1 MRNIIAI
8 LLLFAV
14 FTSCI
19 PLKKQVYFQ
28 GDLDQNDSLSRI
40 QDQPYRLQVDDLL
53 DIQIKSSDE
62 NVTKTFNPTVS
73 QGTNSNIRN
82 SNEASIYFNSYAV
95 DKHGNIRLPYMGD
108 INVLGYTTKE
118 VQDKIDKEFETY
130 FKDPNDV
137 FVEVRLAGIR
147 YTTIGEVGKT
157 GVNVLYLNQVNL
169 IQALAASGDIKITG
183 NRENVHIYRKG
194 IDGTKMLTVDMLN
207 VNTFDSDSFFIQPND
222 IIYVEPLK
230 QKSWGT
236 GTSGM
241 QTITSLIAV
250 LSLVTTTILLVNA
263 L

>member
-1 MRNIIAI
+1 MRKIIAV
-8 LLLFAV
+8 LLLFAM

-28 GDLDQNDSLSRI
+28 GDLNQNDSITRI

-62 NVTKTFNPTVS
+62 NVTKTFNPSISENPTS
-73 QGTNSNIRN
+73 TNARN
-82 SNEASIYFNSYAV
+82 EVGIYFNAYSV
-95 DKHGNIRLPYMGD
+95 DKYGNIRLPYLGE
-108 INVLGYTTKE
+108 INVLGYTTNE
-118 VQDKIDKEFETY
+118 VRQKIDTEFQAY

-147 YTTIGEVGKT
+147 YTTIGEVGST
-157 GVNVLYLNQVNL
+157 GINVLYFNQVNL
-169 IQALAASGDIKITG
+169 VQALAASGDIKTTG
-183 NRENVHIYRKG
+183 NREKVHVYRKG
-194 IDGTKMLTVDMLN
+194 IDGTKEFTVNMLDIN
-207 VNTFDSDSFFIQPND
+207 RFDSENFFILPND

-250 LSLVTTTILLVNA
+250 LSLITTTILLVNN

>member
-82 SNEASIYFNSYAV
+82 SNEASIYFNSYSV

>member
-1 MRNIIAI
+1 MKVSLPYDSHSHTSHNHNRIRNHNHNPSTA
-8 LLLFAV
+8 
-14 FTSCI
+14 
-19 PLKKQVYFQ
+19 
-28 GDLDQNDSLSRI
+28 
-40 QDQPYRLQVDDLL
+40 
-53 DIQIKSSDE
+53 E
-62 NVTKTFNPTVS
+62 N
-73 QGTNSNIRN
+73 TNNIR
-82 SNEASIYFNSYAV
+82 SNEASIYFNSYSV
-95 DKHGNIRLPYMGD
+95 DKLGNIRLPYLGD

-118 VQDKIDKEFETY
+118 VQEKIDKEFEKY
-130 FKDPNDV
+130 FRNPDDV

-157 GVNVLYLNQVNL
+157 GINVLYLNQVNL
-169 IQALAASGDIKITG
+169 VQALAASGDIKITG
-183 NRENVHIYRKG
+183 NRENVHIYRK
-194 IDGTKMLTVDMLN
+194 DMNGTKMYTVNMLDIN
-207 VNTFDSDSFFIQPND
+207 SFDSNNFFIQPND

>member
-1 MRNIIAI
+1 MRKIIAV
-8 LLLFAV
+8 LLLFAIS
-14 FTSCI
+14 TSCI

-28 GDLDQNDSLSRI
+28 GDLDQNDSIVRI

-62 NVTKTFNPTVS
+62 NVTNTFNPSTS
-73 QGTNSNIRN
+73 ENNNNNIGR
-82 SNEASIYFNSYAV
+82 NEASIYFNSYSV
-95 DKHGNIRLPYMGD
+95 DKHGNIRLPYLGD
-108 INVLGYTTKE
+108 INVLGYTANE
-118 VQDKIDKEFETY
+118 VREKIDKEFERY
-130 FKDPNDV
+130 FKNPDDV

-183 NRENVHIYRKG
+183 NRERISVFRKG
-194 IDGTKMLTVDMLN
+194 IDGTKRYTVDMLD
-207 VNTFDSDSFFIQPND
+207 VNSFDSSNFFIQPND

>member
-1 MRNIIAI
+1 MRKIIAV
-8 LLLFAV
+8 LLLFAA

-28 GDLDQNDSLSRI
+28 GDLEKNDSLAKI
-40 QDQPYRLQVDDLL
+40 QDQPYRLQVDDML

-62 NVTKTFNPTVS
+62 NVTKTFNPSVS
-73 QGTNSNIRN
+73 EGTNNNIRN
-82 SNEASIYFNSYAV
+82 NEASIYFNSYSV
-95 DKHGNIRLPYMGD
+95 DKHGNIRFPYLGD

-118 VQDKIDKEFETY
+118 VQLKIDEQFEQY

-157 GVNVLYLNQVNL
+157 GINVLYLNQVNL

-194 IDGTKMLTVDMLN
+194 IDGTKMYTVDMLD
-207 VNTFDSDSFFIQPND
+207 VNTFDSDSFFILPND

>member
-1 MRNIIAI
+1 MRKIIAV
-8 LLLFAV
+8 LLLFAM

-28 GDLDQNDSLSRI
+28 GDLDQNDSLAKI

-53 DIQIKSSDE
+53 DIKIKSSDE
-62 NVTKTFNPTVS
+62 DVSRTFNPSTS
-73 QGTNSNIRN
+73 ENNNNQRN
-82 SNEASIYFNSYAV
+82 NEASIYFTSYSV
-95 DKHGNIRLPYMGD
+95 DKHGNIRLPYLGD

-118 VQDKIDKEFETY
+118 VQGKIDKGFEKY
-130 FKDPNDV
+130 FRDPNDV

-147 YTTIGEVGKT
+147 YTTIGEVEKT

-169 IQALAASGDIKITG
+169 IQALAASGDVKITG
-183 NRENVHIYRKG
+183 NRENIHIYRKG
-194 IDGTKMLTVDMLN
+194 IDGTRMYTVNLLD
-207 VNTFDSDSFFIQPND
+207 VNTFESDNFFIQPND

>member
-1 MRNIIAI
+1 MRKIIAV
-8 LLLFAV
+8 LLLFAIS
-14 FTSCI
+14 TSCI

-28 GDLDQNDSLSRI
+28 GDLDQNDSIVRI

-62 NVTKTFNPTVS
+62 NVTNTFNPSTS
-73 QGTNSNIRN
+73 ENNNNNIGR
-82 SNEASIYFNSYAV
+82 NEASIYFNSYSV
-95 DKHGNIRLPYMGD
+95 DKHGNIRLPYLGD
-108 INVLGYTTKE
+108 INVLGYTANE
-118 VQDKIDKEFETY
+118 VREKIDKEFERY
-130 FKDPNDV
+130 FKNPDDV

-183 NRENVHIYRKG
+183 NRERVSVFRKG
-194 IDGTKMLTVDMLN
+194 IDGTKRYTVDMLD
-207 VNTFDSDSFFIQPND
+207 VNSFDSSNFFIQPND

>member
-1 MRNIIAI
+1 MRKIVAIIV
-8 LLLFAV
+8 LFAI

-28 GDLDQNDSLSRI
+28 GSLNQNDSIAKI
-40 QDQPYRLQVDDLL
+40 QDQPYRMQVDDLL
-53 DIQIKSSDE
+53 DIQIKSSDP
-62 NVTKTFNPTVS
+62 NVSKVFNPS
-73 QGTNSNIRN
+73 ASAQNSNNVFN
-82 SNEASIYFNSYAV
+82 SEAGIYFNSYSV
-95 DKHGNIRLPYMGD
+95 DKHGNIRLPYLGD

-118 VQDKIDKEFETY
+118 VQIKIDEEFKKY
-130 FKDPNDV
+130 FLDPNDV

-157 GVNVLYLNQVNL
+157 GINVLYLNQVNL
-169 IQALAASGDIKITG
+169 VQALAASGDIQITG
-183 NRENVHIYRKG
+183 NRERVHVYRKG
-194 IDGTKMLTVDMLN
+194 LDGTKDYIVNMLD
-207 VNTFDSDSFFIQPND
+207 VNSFDSDNFFILPND

-250 LSLVTTTILLVNA
+250 LSLITTTILLVNA

>member
-1 MRNIIAI
+1 MRKIIAV
-8 LLLFAV
+8 LLLFAI

-28 GDLDQNDSLSRI
+28 GDLDQNDSLAKI
-40 QDQPYRLQVDDLL
+40 QDLPYRLQVDDLL
-53 DIQIKSSDE
+53 DIQIKSSDD
-62 NVTKTFNPTVS
+62 NVTKTFNPSVS
-73 QGTNSNIRN
+73 ESTNNNIR
-82 SNEASIYFNSYAV
+82 SNEASIYFNSYSV
-95 DKHGNIRLPYMGD
+95 DKHGNIRLPYLGE
-108 INVLGYTTKE
+108 INVLGYTTQE
-118 VQDKIDKEFETY
+118 VQGKIDTEFEAY
-130 FKDPNDV
+130 FKNPDDV

-147 YTTIGEVGKT
+147 FTTIGEVGKT
-157 GVNVLYLNQVNL
+157 GVNVVYLNQLNL
-169 IQALAASGDIKITG
+169 IQALASSGDIKITG
-183 NRENVHIYRKG
+183 NRENVHVYRKG
-194 IDGTKMLTVDMLN
+194 IDGTKMYTINMLD
-207 VNTFDSDSFFIQPND
+207 VNTFDSENFYVQPND

>member
-1 MRNIIAI
+1 
-8 LLLFAV
+8 
-14 FTSCI
+14 
-19 PLKKQVYFQ
+19 
-28 GDLDQNDSLSRI
+28 
-40 QDQPYRLQVDDLL
+40 
-53 DIQIKSSDE
+53 
-62 NVTKTFNPTVS
+62 
-73 QGTNSNIRN
+73 
-82 SNEASIYFNSYAV
+82 
-95 DKHGNIRLPYMGD
+95 MGD

>member
-1 MRNIIAI
+1 MRKIIAV
-8 LLLFAV
+8 LLLFAIS
-14 FTSCI
+14 TSCI

-28 GDLDQNDSLSRI
+28 GDLDQNDSIVRI

-53 DIQIKSSDE
+53 DVQIKSSDE
-62 NVTKTFNPTVS
+62 NVTNTFNPSTS
-73 QGTNSNIRN
+73 ENNNNNIGR
-82 SNEASIYFNSYAV
+82 NEASIYFNSYSV
-95 DKHGNIRLPYMGD
+95 DKHGNIRLPYLGD
-108 INVLGYTTKE
+108 INVLGYTANE
-118 VQDKIDKEFETY
+118 VREKIDKEFERY
-130 FKDPNDV
+130 FKNPDDV

-183 NRENVHIYRKG
+183 NRERVSVFRKG
-194 IDGTKMLTVDMLN
+194 IDGTKRYTVDMLD
-207 VNTFDSDSFFIQPND
+207 VNSFDSSNFFIQPND

>member
-1 MRNIIAI
+1 MRKIIAV
-8 LLLFAV
+8 LLLFAA

-28 GDLDQNDSLSRI
+28 GDLDQNDSLARI
-40 QDQPYRLQVDDLL
+40 QDQPYRLQVDDFL

-62 NVTKTFNPTVS
+62 NITNTFSPSTSEN
-73 QGTNSNIRN
+73 TNNLRN
-82 SNEASIYFNSYAV
+82 NEASIYFNSYSV
-95 DKHGNIRLPYMGD
+95 DKHGNIRLPYLGD
-108 INVLGYTTKE
+108 INVLGYTTQE
-118 VQDKIDKEFETY
+118 VQGKINTEFETY
-130 FKDPNDV
+130 FKNPDDV

-147 YTTIGEVGKT
+147 FTTIGEVGKT
-157 GVNVLYLNQVNL
+157 GVNVVYLNQLNL
-169 IQALAASGDIKITG
+169 IQALASSGDIKITG
-183 NRENVHIYRKG
+183 NRENVHVYRKG
-194 IDGTKMLTVDMLN
+194 IDGTKMYTINMLD
-207 VNTFDSDSFFIQPND
+207 VNTFDSDTFYIQPND

-263 L
+263 VK

>member
-1 MRNIIAI
+1 MRKIIAV
-8 LLLFAV
+8 LLLFALL
-14 FTSCI
+14 TSCI

-28 GDLDQNDSLSRI
+28 GELEEADSIARI
-40 QDQPYRLQVDDLL
+40 QDQPYRMQVDDLI
-53 DIQIKSSDE
+53 DIQIKSSDDD
-62 NVTKTFNPTVS
+62 VSKVFNPS
-73 QGTNSNIRN
+73 ISERNTNNARN
-82 SNEASIYFNSYAV
+82 NEAGIYFNSYSV
-95 DKHGNIRLPYMGD
+95 DKHGNIRLPYLGD
-108 INVLGYTTKE
+108 INVLGYTAKE
-118 VQDKIDKEFETY
+118 VQEKIDKEFEKY

-157 GVNVLYLNQVNL
+157 GINVLYLNQVNL
-169 IQALAASGDIKITG
+169 VQAIAASGDIKITG
-183 NRENVHIYRKG
+183 NRENVHVYRKG
-194 IDGTKMLTVDMLN
+194 IDGTKKYTVNMLDIN
-207 VNTFDSDSFFIQPND
+207 SFDSNNFFIQPND

-250 LSLVTTTILLVNA
+250 LSLITTTILLVNA

>member
-1 MRNIIAI
+1 MRKIIAV
-8 LLLFAV
+8 LMLFAI

-28 GDLDQNDSLSRI
+28 GELEKSDSIAKI

-53 DIQIKSSDE
+53 DIQIKSSDD
-62 NVTKTFNPTVS
+62 NVTKTFNPSVS
-73 QGTNSNIRN
+73 ENSNNNVGR
-82 SNEASIYFNSYAV
+82 NEASIYFNSYSV
-95 DKHGNIRLPYMGD
+95 DKHGNIRLPYLGD

-118 VQDKIDKEFETY
+118 VQLKIDEEFEKY

-157 GVNVLYLNQVNL
+157 GVNVLYLNQANL

-183 NRENVHIYRKG
+183 NRENVHVYRKG
-194 IDGTKMLTVDMLN
+194 IDGTKMYTVNMLDIN
-207 VNTFDSDSFFIQPND
+207 SFDSDSFYILPND

>member
-1 MRNIIAI
+1 MRKIIAV
-8 LLLFAV
+8 LLLFGM

-28 GDLDQNDSLSRI
+28 GELNQADSI
-40 QDQPYRLQVDDLL
+40 AKVQDQVYRLQVDDLL

-62 NVTKTFNPTVS
+62 NVTKIFNPSVS
-73 QGTNSNIRN
+73 QGTNNQRN
-82 SNEASIYFNSYAV
+82 NEASIYFSSYSV
-95 DKHGNIRLPYMGD
+95 DKHGNIRMPYLGD
-108 INVLGYTTKE
+108 INVLGYTTQE
-118 VQDKIDKEFETY
+118 IQLKIDKEFEKY
-130 FKDPNDV
+130 FLDPNDV

-147 YTTIGEVGKT
+147 YTTIGEVGTT
-157 GVNVLYLNQVNL
+157 GIKVLYLNQVNL
-169 IQALAASGDIKITG
+169 VQAIAASGDIKITG
-183 NRENVHIYRKG
+183 NRERVHIYRKG
-194 IDGTKMLTVDMLN
+194 IDGTKKYLVNMLD
-207 VNTFDSDSFFIQPND
+207 VNSFDRDNFFIQPND

>member
-53 DIQIKSSDE
+53 DIQIKSSDD
-62 NVTKTFNPTVS
+62 NVTKTFNPSVS
-73 QGTNSNIRN
+73 ENSNNNVGR
-82 SNEASIYFNSYAV
+82 NEASIYFNSYSV

-194 IDGTKMLTVDMLN
+194 IDGTIMLTVDMLN

-236 GTSGM
+236 GTTGA
-241 QTITSLIAV
+241 QTFATIVAA
-250 LSLVTTTILLVNA
+250 LSLVTTTILLFRT